1 MNPTSSLDVNTEE
14 EVLKT
19 LDLLSAGRT
28 CIVISHRLNALASCD
43 FIFKLNR
50 GFPVDV
56 SFARQRAE
64 LESVLR
70 EELVA
75 ENTW

>member
-28 CIVISHRLNALASCD
+28 RIVISHRLNALASCD

-56 SFARQRAE
+56 CFARQRAE

-70 EELVA
+70 EELAA
-75 ENTW
+75 ENIW